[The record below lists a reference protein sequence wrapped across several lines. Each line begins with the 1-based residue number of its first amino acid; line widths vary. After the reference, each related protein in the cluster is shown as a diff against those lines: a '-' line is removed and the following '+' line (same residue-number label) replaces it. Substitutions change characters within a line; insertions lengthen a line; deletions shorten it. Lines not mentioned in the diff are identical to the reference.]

1 MPADGHQG
9 YMDSH
14 TVLRRRMMMLFACE
28 PVFLSHTMTLI
39 PSCFNTINWTNLLV
53 SKGRLPEDI
62 SGLFLAREVN
72 DSKGVVAATSQT
84 EIPGH
89 ILGLLNPGQFTFSSQ
104 EQQRQ
109 EAAEVLAA
117 IPGDWLTC

>member
-1 MPADGHQG
+1 
-9 YMDSH
+9 
-14 TVLRRRMMMLFACE
+14 MMMLFACE
-28 PVFLSHTMTLI
+28 PVFLSHTMTLLL
-39 PSCFNTINWTNLLV
+39 SCFNIINWTDLLA

-84 EIPGH
+84 EIPRH